1 MKTAISVPDH
11 VFRRVEAHAQRLG
24 MSRSEF
30 FARAAARWADEL
42 DEENLTSAI
51 DAALAQAGPDGN
63 EAFLTRAADLALGDE
78 RSRPGSGIDPA
89 R

>member
-1 MKTAISVPDH
+1 MKTAVSIPDR
-11 VFRRVEAHAQRLG
+11 VFHRVEEHAHRLG

-42 DEENLTSAI
+42 DEENITAAI

-63 EAFLTRAADLALGDE
+63 EEFLTQAVELALDGD
-78 RSRPGSGIDPA
+78 RG
-89 R
+89 

>member
-1 MKTAISVPDH
+1 MKTAISVPDQ
-11 VFRRVEAHAQRLG
+11 VFNRAQEHAQRLG

-51 DAALAQAGPDGN
+51 DAALATAGPDGN
-63 EAFLTRAADLALGDE
+63 ETFMARAAPLALGDGE
-78 RSRPGSGIDPA
+78 PGTGELD
-89 R
+89 